1 MPDACSPVTGV
12 FSAPVVLRMSY
23 SMAPGTARLLYGR
36 PKPVMTGTPLPG
48 AGTTPVSDGEVRISS
63 GGRPGQV
70 ISGCAKQ
77 LSAAVA
83 VGEQS
88 LAPVCC
94 AKIAAGLKI

>member
-1 MPDACSPVTGV
+1 MPLACAPVTGV

-23 SMAPGTARLLYGR
+23 SIAPGTARLLNGR

-63 GGRPGQV
+63 DGSPGQV
-70 ISGCAKQ
+70 ISDCAKQ

-83 VGEQS
+83 NGEQS
-88 LAPVCC
+88 LAPACC
-94 AKIAAGLKI
+94 ATIAAGLQI